1 MVLLKIAGGKI
12 SSSDYMPLDPYDQLA
27 FLNLCFWH
35 EFILT
40 LCQAEQCTVM

>member
-12 SSSDYMPLDPYDQLA
+12 SSSDYMPLDPYDQLLA

-40 LCQAEQCTVM
+40 LCN